1 MSSEKNKKVEDFLSL
16 PPFHYYGLLGYAV
29 RGPNRANF
37 AASPSD
43 ILIRCDGESE
53 VFGEAEMRD
62 DPLSCSIY
70 SFFSFTIS
78 LYALI
83 WACSF

>member
-1 MSSEKNKKVEDFLSL
+1 LKDRNIIFVVKRKNKKVEDFLRL
-16 PPFHYYGLLGYAV
+16 PPFHCYGLLGYAV
-29 RGPNRANF
+29 RGPNRANL

-62 DPLSCSIY
+62 DPLSWSMY
-70 SFFSFTIS
+70 SFFSFTIC
-78 LYALI
+78 
-83 WACSF
+83 W